1 MKKYIFAC
9 VASLF
14 MLSSSY
20 AAAETKTIC
29 TDAKDKSGNV
39 IKNKDGSAKQSCR
52 TIKVHKKLEGTV
64 VPNKPVQTSKPA
76 GFSEAV
82 QKRQQQLISVGAK
95 IKADGVTGPGTR
107 RAEEQFGHLI
117 PNANKK

>member
-1 MKKYIFAC
+1 MKKYMFAC

-14 MLSSSY
+14 MISSSY

-29 TDAKDKSGNV
+29 TD
-39 IKNKDGSAKQSCR
+39 IKGKDGKPVIQTDGKPKQSCR

-64 VPNKPVQTSKPA
+64 VPTKPVQNSKPA